1 MSSTERINMRAAVY
15 YPPKDIRIE
24 ERPIPKIGAGELLL
38 KVNACGVCGTDVL
51 KVSRALPKAPVVLG
65 HELVGEVVEMGAGLK
80 KFKTGDR
87 VVVAHHVPCGECH
100 YCRHGNHSMC
110 RHFKETNLD
119 PGGFAEYLRVPAEH
133 VQQTAFL
140 VPPQLSDD
148 EGLFTEPLSCCV
160 RNVRRAPLL
169 PGDFAV
175 VVGMGSIGLMMVQ
188 LLKLIPTQVLAL
200 DLFEERLNLAKS
212 LGADWT
218 LRGDSPEIAE
228 LIREKTEGRKA
239 DIVVFTAGG
248 ARVFQNSFS
257 WIRDGGALNLFASLS
272 DKPVE
277 VSLDALYHHEITVF
291 SSYSPSPQDLVES
304 HRLLSEGKVKVAPL
318 ITHHVPLEGL
328 GESIQ
333 WIVEQK
339 AMKVIVTPQAAKR

>member
-1 MSSTERINMRAAVY
+1 MRAAVY
-15 YPPKDIRIE
+15 HPPQDIRVE
-24 ERPIPKIGAGELLL
+24 ERPVPKITHGELLL
-38 KVNACGVCGTDVL
+38 KVRACGVCGTDVL
-51 KVSRALPKAPVVLG
+51 KVSRGLPKSPVVLG
-65 HELVGEVVEMGAGLK
+65 HELVGEVVALGQGVE
-80 KFKTGDR
+80 KFREGDR
-87 VVVAHHVPCGECH
+87 VVVAHHVPCGACH

-119 PGGFAEYLRVPAEH
+119 PGGFAEYLRIPAEH

-140 VPPQLSDD
+140 VPEQLSDD

-160 RNVRRAPLL
+160 RNVRRAALL

-200 DLFEERLNLAKS
+200 DLFDERLELAKK

-218 LRGDSPEIAE
+218 LRGDSTEIFPMILE
-228 LIREKTEGRKA
+228 HTQGRKA

-248 ARVFQNSFS
+248 GKVFQNSFD
-257 WIRDGGALNLFASLS
+257 WVRDGGALNLFASLS

-318 ITHHVPLEGL
+318 ITHHVPLEKL
-328 GESIQ
+328 QESIQ
-333 WIVEQK
+333 WILEQK
-339 AMKVIVTPQAAKR
+339 AMKVIVNP